1 MAARANKRPRQS
13 ANTPRRERGNF
24 VSEWYGHRM
33 YPIVASGRQALADQ
47 KRSRCPFLSQATAQ
61 DTTCVKPA
69 NSTGVCTISSS
80 SNGPRQD
87 WIVCPHRVLGSPL
100 LDDAATRLFGVRH
113 DRRLRTFAA
122 PTLARGEMQSAI
134 NRMLR
139 NGDCV
144 VVYLRSRL
152 GGEISVS
159 QTDRSPEFSF
169 DITMIEV
176 TLESGAPKLGRF
188 GVLEVQTM
196 DFHGTYQ
203 KAVQNLQH
211 ALRYALRLHDRKFHA
226 MVGTN
231 QRWLSDRVEGPNI
244 ANVFKRTFYQMLLKF
259 QIGADESSAGCV
271 LALPAAVWDS
281 WQRHLGRPQLEIRDD
296 GASSLLKPGVHLPA
310 RVPAWIFVF
319 DINAAMDPSPNQIVL
334 NRVIATDAESFA
346 YFATRV
352 APEAAITKHGA
363 AATVLLTIRRRL
375 RAYWPELLRDVSTQ
389 SRRVR

>member
-1 MAARANKRPRQS
+1 MAARSNRQRSRQS
-13 ANTPRRERGNF
+13 AKALRRERGNF
-24 VSEWYGHRM
+24 VSEWYGHRV
-33 YPIVASGRQALADQ
+33 YPIVAGGRHVLADQ
-47 KRSRCPFLSQATAQ
+47 KRSRCPFLSQATVQ
-61 DTTCVKPA
+61 ETTCVKPA

-87 WIVCPHRVLGSPL
+87 WLVCPHRVLGSPL
-100 LDDAATRLFGVRH
+100 LDDAAARLFGVRQH
-113 DRRLRTFAA
+113 RRLRTFAA
-122 PTLARGEMQSAI
+122 PTLAQGEIQSTI
-134 NRMLR
+134 DRMLR

-144 VVYLRSRL
+144 VVYLRNRL

-203 KAVQNLQH
+203 RAVQNLQH
-211 ALRYALRLHDRKFHA
+211 ALRLHDKKFHA

-281 WQRHLGRPQLEIRDD
+281 WQRHLGRPQLGTRDD
-296 GASSLLKPGVHLPA
+296 GASSLLKPGVQLPA
-310 RVPAWIFVF
+310 HVPAWIFVF
-319 DINAAMDPSPNQIVL
+319 DINAAADPSPNEIVL

-352 APEAAITKHGA
+352 APEAAITEYGA
-363 AATVLLTIRRRL
+363 AATVLLAIRRRL
-375 RAYWPELLRDVSTQ
+375 RDYWPELLGDVST
-389 SRRVR
+389 RR